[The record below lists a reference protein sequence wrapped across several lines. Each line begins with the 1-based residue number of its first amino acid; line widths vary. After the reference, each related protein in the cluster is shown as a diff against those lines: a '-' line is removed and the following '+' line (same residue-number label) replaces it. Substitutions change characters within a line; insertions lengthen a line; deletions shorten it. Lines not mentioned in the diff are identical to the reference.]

1 MTEMPLS
8 LQTLPLEAL
17 DILRYFGATGAMTAH
32 ADDIIDST
40 QLTDRGFG
48 KGVRRLVTRNYLS
61 MSGEQRYRL
70 TEQGQRAVES
80 LQEYEGSAP
89 ATASAQAEP
98 PEPRFIRRRLVLAAP
113 KTLLAGQ
120 PTNVFVGVDDAAG
133 EELLHDPLS
142 LMIRL
147 ATLNGD
153 PAEAQESSLVLSNRN
168 ARQVYEITPGY
179 YTHVRVRVQVL
190 QFPPDDEDVEPC
202 GGLYVDLPVTDD
214 NSAADNSL
222 TAYGADIILKEYA
235 LES

>member
-1 MTEMPLS
+1 M
-8 LQTLPLEAL
+8 
-17 DILRYFGATGAMTAH
+17 
-32 ADDIIDST
+32 
-40 QLTDRGFG
+40 QL
-48 KGVRRLVTRNYLS
+48 V
-61 MSGEQRYRL
+61 
-70 TEQGQRAVES
+70 
-80 LQEYEGSAP
+80 
-89 ATASAQAEP
+89 
-98 PEPRFIRRRLVLAAP
+98 
-113 KTLLAGQ
+113 
-120 PTNVFVGVDDAAG
+120 
-133 EELLHDPLS
+133 LHDPLS